1 MVSVAPVAAQPRA
14 SDVSR
19 FRACTAVAQ
28 ADPARG
34 VAAANAWR
42 VEGGGSA
49 ARHCLALAQ
58 FLNGDHESALASFE
72 AAATLAASGQDG
84 EAPARALWTAG
95 ANAALMAA
103 RPEAA
108 LRFAEAALALS
119 PQAGE
124 AAALEL
130 LRAEALV
137 DLDRGREG
145 LAAIEAAL
153 AHDMAV
159 PNGWLLKATLARR
172 LGDFDVAER
181 AILEAA
187 RRTPVETPEA
197 GDVQLEAGMIA
208 LAQDKRDLARA
219 AWTSAASGDEDWAST
234 KAAREALARLAAQQ

>member
-42 VEGGGSA
+42 VEGGGS
-49 ARHCLALAQ
+49 
-58 FLNGDHESALASFE
+58 
-72 AAATLAASGQDG
+72 
-84 EAPARALWTAG
+84 
-95 ANAALMAA
+95 AALMAA

>member
-1 MVSVAPVAAQPRA
+1 
-14 SDVSR
+14 
-19 FRACTAVAQ
+19 VAQ
-28 ADPARG
+28 ANPARG

-58 FLNGDHESALASFE
+58 FLQGDHEGALTSFE

-84 EAPARALWTAG
+84 AAPARALWTAG
-95 ANAALMAA
+95 ANAALMTAQ
-103 RPEAA
+103 PEAG
-108 LRFAEAALALS
+108 LRFADAALALA
-119 PQAGE
+119 PQAEE

-137 DLDRGREG
+137 DLDRAREG

-153 AHDMAV
+153 AHDPGV
-159 PNGWLLKATLARR
+159 PSGWLLKAALARR
-172 LGDFDVAER
+172 LGDYAPAES

-187 RRTPVETPEA
+187 RRTPVDSPEA

-208 LAQDKRDLARA
+208 VAQGKRDLARA
-219 AWTSAASGDEDWAST
+219 AWTSAASGDEDWPAT
-234 KAAREALARLAAQQ
+234 AAAQAALEQLAEDE